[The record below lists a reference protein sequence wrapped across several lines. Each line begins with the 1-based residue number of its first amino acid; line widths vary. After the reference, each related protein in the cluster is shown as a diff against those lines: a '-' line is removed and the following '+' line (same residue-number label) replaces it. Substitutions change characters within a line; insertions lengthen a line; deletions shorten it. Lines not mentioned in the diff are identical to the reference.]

1 MLLVVERPV
10 DADLGRGGRIIR
22 LFGFRPSCG
31 ERQWFKNARRY
42 PREGESQLVSTEI
55 VGLGLIGFSVYCLMV
70 VFNTIGIEKKDTD
83 KLAGGWGLS
92 HLSLGAMMVLVGTAT
107 FLTNPTTVDAISGF
121 FGIALVFYGFFWV
134 FLGAS
139 LVRGADLRPI
149 GHVSIGFAI
158 VDLWFLNAS
167 LKFSAANGGKY
178 VSLTILLVVL
188 TVVFFVLYAGVHG
201 KAVAFKVNAVLLI
214 ILALL
219 GFYLAFSL
227 IYPGG
232 YVPF

>member
-1 MLLVVERPV
+1 M
-10 DADLGRGGRIIR
+10 
-22 LFGFRPSCG
+22 
-31 ERQWFKNARRY
+31 
-42 PREGESQLVSTEI
+42 VSTDI
-55 VGLGLIGFSVYCLMV
+55 VGLGLIGFSVNCLMV

-83 KLAGGWGLS
+83 KLGGGWGLS
-92 HLSLGAMMVLVGTAT
+92 HLSLGAMMILVGTST
-107 FLTNPTTVDAISGF
+107 FMTNPVGVDTISGF

-134 FLGAS
+134 FLGSS

-149 GHVSIGFAI
+149 GHVSIGFAA
-158 VDLWFLNAS
+158 L
-167 LKFSAANGGKY
+167 NGGKY

>member
-1 MLLVVERPV
+1 MVVT
-10 DADLGRGGRIIR
+10 
-22 LFGFRPSCG
+22 
-31 ERQWFKNARRY
+31 
-42 PREGESQLVSTEI
+42 TEI
-55 VGLGLIGFSVYCLMV
+55 VGLGLIGFSVNCLMV

-83 KLAGGWGLS
+83 KLAGGWGLA
-92 HLSLGAMMVLVGTAT
+92 HLSLGAMMVLVGVAT
-107 FLTNPTTVDAISGF
+107 FMNDPVGGLTSTSTPATAAISGF

-158 VDLWFLNAS
+158 VDLWFLNSS
-167 LKFSAANGGKY
+167 LKFSALNGGKY

>member
-1 MLLVVERPV
+1 MLLVVRTI
-10 DADLGRGGRIIR
+10 GRRQR
-22 LFGFRPSCG
+22 QSG
-31 ERQWFKNARRY
+31 ERQWFKNERRY

-55 VGLGLIGFSVYCLMV
+55 VGLGLIGFSVNCLMV

-139 LVRGADLRPI
+139 LVRGADLLPL

-158 VDLWFLNAS
+158 VDLWFLNSS

-232 YVPF
+232 CVPF

>member
-1 MLLVVERPV
+1 MV
-10 DADLGRGGRIIR
+10 
-22 LFGFRPSCG
+22 
-31 ERQWFKNARRY
+31 
-42 PREGESQLVSTEI
+42 VSTEI
-55 VGLGLIGFSVYCLMV
+55 VGLGLIGFSVNCLMV

-83 KLAGGWGLS
+83 KLGGGWGLA
-92 HLSLGAMMVLVGTAT
+92 HLSLGAMMVLVGVAT
-107 FLTNPTTVDAISGF
+107 FMNDPVGGLTSTPATAAISGF

-139 LVRGADLRPI
+139 LVRGADLRPV
-149 GHVSIGFAI
+149 GQVSIGFAI
-158 VDLWFLNAS
+158 VDLWFLNSAM
-167 LKFSAANGGKY
+167 KFSAGAGGKY
-178 VSLTILLVVL
+178 LSLIILLVVL

>member
-1 MLLVVERPV
+1 M
-10 DADLGRGGRIIR
+10 
-22 LFGFRPSCG
+22 
-31 ERQWFKNARRY
+31 
-42 PREGESQLVSTEI
+42 VSTDI
-55 VGLGLIGFSVYCLMV
+55 VGLGLIGFSVNCLMV

-83 KLAGGWGLS
+83 KLGGGWGLS
-92 HLSLGAMMVLVGTAT
+92 HLSLGAMMILVGTST
-107 FLTNPTTVDAISGF
+107 FMTNPVGVDTISGF

-134 FLGAS
+134 FLGSS

-158 VDLWFLNAS
+158 VDLWFINSS

-201 KAVAFKVNAVLLI
+201 KAVAFKVNSALLI

-227 IYPGG
+227 IYPYG
-232 YVPF
+232 YIPF

>member
-1 MLLVVERPV
+1 MV
-10 DADLGRGGRIIR
+10 
-22 LFGFRPSCG
+22 
-31 ERQWFKNARRY
+31 
-42 PREGESQLVSTEI
+42 VSTDI
-55 VGLGLIGFSVYCLMV
+55 VGLGLIGFSVNCLMV

-83 KLAGGWGLS
+83 KLGGGWGLS
-92 HLSLGAMMVLVGTAT
+92 HLSLGAMMVLVGVST
-107 FLTNPTTVDAISGF
+107 FMTDPVAVPGLPAISGF
-121 FGIALVFYGFFWV
+121 FGIALVFYGFFWI

-158 VDLWFLNAS
+158 VDLWFINSS
-167 LKFSAANGGKY
+167 LKFTELTGGKY

>member
-1 MLLVVERPV
+1 M
-10 DADLGRGGRIIR
+10 A
-22 LFGFRPSCG
+22 
-31 ERQWFKNARRY
+31 
-42 PREGESQLVSTEI
+42 VSTDM
-55 VGLGLIGFSVYCLMV
+55 VGLGLIGFSVNCLMV

-83 KLAGGWGLS
+83 KLPGGWGLA
-92 HLSLGAMMVLVGTAT
+92 HLSLGAMMILVGVSTYMT
-107 FLTNPTTVDAISGF
+107 DAVGVASISGF

-134 FLGAS
+134 FLGSS
-139 LVRGADLRPI
+139 LVRGADLRPV
-149 GHVSIGFAI
+149 GQVSIGFAI

-167 LKFSAANGGKY
+167 LKFSAANDGKY
-178 VSLTILLVVL
+178 VSLTILLVIL
-188 TVVFFVLYAGVHG
+188 TVVFFVFYAGVHG
-201 KAVAFKVNAVLLI
+201 KAAAFKVNAVLLI